1 VSTLV
6 LDTDVASLSIKRR
19 LSPATQARLAA
30 SLVCVTFVTVGELTR
45 WVRLHEWGP
54 VRRAGMSAWLDGVVK
69 LPHDETTAYV
79 WGELSA
85 AATRR
90 GRNRPQNDTWIAAC
104 CLSRGLP
111 LATRNVKDF
120 TDFAEYHGLELI
132 TD

>member
-19 LSPATQARLAA
+19 LSPQLHARLST

-45 WVRLHEWGP
+45 WVLLHEWGP
-54 VRRAGMSAWLDGVVK
+54 PRRAGMAAWIAGVVK
-69 LPHDETTAYV
+69 LPYDEQTAHT

-90 GRNRPQNDTWIAAC
+90 GRPRPHNDMWIAAC
-104 CLSRGLP
+104 CITRDLP
-111 LATRNVKDF
+111 LATRNLKDF
-120 TDFAEYHGLELI
+120 SDFAEYHGLRLI
-132 TD
+132 TE